1 MSFQS
6 FEELQVWRRGKD
18 LAVFVYQAL
27 GNCRDFGMRDQM
39 QRASVSI
46 PSNIAEGYE
55 RPPKDFARFH
65 AIAIGSSSEL
75 RTQTYIASELKI
87 ISQQN
92 ADHIIEESK
101 QLNRMMR
108 ALAKAQ
114 LRKLPPK
121 PNGPEPSTLNPQ
133 P

>member
-6 FEELQVWRRGKD
+6 FEELHVWRRGKD
-18 LAVFVYQAL
+18 LAVFVYRAL
-27 GNCRDFGMRDQM
+27 ENCRDFGLRDQM

-46 PSNIAEGYE
+46 SSNIAEGYE
-55 RPPKDFARFH
+55 RPPKDFARFL
-65 AIAIGSSSEL
+65 AIATGSSSEL
-75 RTQTYIASELKI
+75 RTQTYIACELQI

-92 ADHIIEESK
+92 AAHIIEESK

-114 LRKLPPK
+114 L
-121 PNGPEPSTLNPQ
+121 
-133 P
+133 

>member
-1 MSFQS
+1 MIS
-6 FEELQVWRRGKD
+6 
-18 LAVFVYQAL
+18 LACASGLYQMH
-27 GNCRDFGMRDQM
+27 NF
-39 QRASVSI
+39 
-46 PSNIAEGYE
+46 
-55 RPPKDFARFH
+55 KT
-65 AIAIGSSSEL
+65 IAIGSSSEL
-75 RTQTYIASELKI
+75 RTQTYIVSELQI

-121 PNGPEPSTLNPQ
+121 PNALNPKTLK